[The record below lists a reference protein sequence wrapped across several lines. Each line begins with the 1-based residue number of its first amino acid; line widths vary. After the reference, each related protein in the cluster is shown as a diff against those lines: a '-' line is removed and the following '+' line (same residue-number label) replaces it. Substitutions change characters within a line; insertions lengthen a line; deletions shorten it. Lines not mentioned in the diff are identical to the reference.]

1 MMAKRRSNKRTFV
14 AAIVMALCF
23 AAAFAP
29 QEAFARTIR
38 KLDDL
43 EGTVTLHLGDKDKTR
58 MINSVV
64 YSLEG
69 KKITSVTSSNKKVAD
84 ISGGKNVFGSVGLV
98 ARKPGTATI
107 RYTYKGVKHKV
118 KVVVKA
124 YENPMK
130 KLTVGGK
137 NATSIFKNGA
147 TAISSTY
154 KKYRGKRIKITP
166 KKGWKVKDMVV
177 RMAGNET
184 RLKNGGK
191 LPKKNSEIY
200 LLEFELVNPKTQD
213 CMTFWLYM

>member
-1 MMAKRRSNKRTFV
+1 MASKRRTSRRVFV

-29 QEAFARTIR
+29 RLAFARSIR

-43 EGTVTLHLGDKDKTR
+43 KGTVTLHLGDKDKTR
-58 MINSVV
+58 MMNSVV

-69 KKITSVTSSNKKVAD
+69 KKITSVTSSNKKVAY

-107 RYTYKGVKHKV
+107 RYTYKGVRHKV
-118 KVVVKA
+118 RVVVKA

-130 KLTVGGK
+130 KFTIGGK
-137 NATSIFKNGA
+137 NVTSIFKNGG

-177 RMAGNET
+177 RMDGNET

-213 CMTFWLYM
+213 CMVFWMYM